1 MMARASVRSRE
12 SFGDARPP
20 AGMRPSF
27 TASDGRQVWE
37 LGPDLFLVQRDV
49 GPDAD
54 DICVPIVFDVDGITP
69 RRWAPVADSPR
80 RERPPAVRT
89 SDALRPVRGLAF
101 ALAVSLPIWAIAL
114 WAVRRLVG
122 AA

>member
-1 MMARASVRSRE
+1 MTTRASVGSRE
-12 SFGDARPP
+12 SFGDVRPP

-37 LGPDLFLVQRDV
+37 LEPDLFLVQRDV

-69 RRWAPVADSPR
+69 RRWAPSANGRR
-80 RERPPAVRT
+80 RERAPAAGT
-89 SDALRPVRGLAF
+89 SDAVTPIRGVAF
-101 ALAVSLPIWAIAL
+101 GPAMSMPIRAISL
-114 WAVRRLVG
+114 WAVRRLFG
-122 AA
+122 EG